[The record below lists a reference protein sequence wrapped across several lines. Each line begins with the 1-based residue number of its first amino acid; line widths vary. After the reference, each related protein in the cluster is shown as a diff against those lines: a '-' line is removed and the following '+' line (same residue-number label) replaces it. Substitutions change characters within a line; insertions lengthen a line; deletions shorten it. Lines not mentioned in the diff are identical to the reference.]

1 MCRTSE
7 VTVKNRLLAGYFQS
21 VSPNPH
27 KTVFYS
33 TTPNGSAGR
42 CLPHWGIENAPVLFP
57 ALIYFFYF
65 SFKSVSFQFGGF
77 IIFIVLYL
85 LFFCSLRYFCR
96 EQRLFL
102 SGWIFSSFIF
112 SFPIS
117 TAFLLRPTFKI
128 DFKGLP

>member
-1 MCRTSE
+1 M
-7 VTVKNRLLAGYFQS
+7 
-21 VSPNPH
+21 SPIPH
-27 KTVFYS
+27 KTVVQS
-33 TTPNGSAGR
+33 TTPNGTAGR

-65 SFKSVSFQFGGF
+65 SFKSVPFQFGGF
-77 IIFIVLYL
+77 IFFIVLYL
-85 LFFCSLRYFCR
+85 LFVHFLRDFCR

-117 TAFLLRPTFKI
+117 TALLLRPTHRI
-128 DFKGLP
+128 DFKVLTALLGF